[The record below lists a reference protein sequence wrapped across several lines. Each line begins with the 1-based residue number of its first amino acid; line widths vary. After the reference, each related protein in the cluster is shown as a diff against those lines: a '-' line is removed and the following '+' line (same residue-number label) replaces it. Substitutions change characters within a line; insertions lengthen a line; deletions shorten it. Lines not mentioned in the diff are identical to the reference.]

1 MWCGYTGIALSI
13 AKTNPLF
20 VYYIRLSH
28 VCTVARVY
36 IRISF
41 NEEAFTA
48 IISRIL
54 VSRIE
59 AINTHDRL
67 RGLIYLIGY

>member
-1 MWCGYTGIALSI
+1 MGVPGRNALSI

-20 VYYIRLSH
+20 VYYIRLSY
-28 VCTVARVY
+28 VCTVYV
-36 IRISF
+36 RISF

-48 IISRIL
+48 IIFRILASRIG
-54 VSRIE
+54 

-67 RGLIYLIGY
+67 RGLIYLIDY